1 MEKIFS
7 NKNVLGY
14 VLNYLELS
22 DFLNLELSNSIIKSC
37 VDFYY
42 EMKNCHF
49 ELEKNQKINNHKLI
63 RKNSKI
69 NKQNLTK
76 YKKNYISKYLNS
88 FVVFPINEEFDK
100 DEVTNEK
107 LSFFAKEDLKEN
119 KIETNSSKKFPL
131 NSAKFYK
138 NCINSEIKNLNYFFD
153 SK

>member
-14 VLNYLELS
+14 VLNYLEIS

-42 EMKNCHF
+42 ETKNSHF
-49 ELEKNQKINNHKLI
+49 ELDRNQKLSNDQLI

-69 NKQNLTK
+69 KKQNITK

-88 FVVFPINEEFDK
+88 FVVFPINEEFDEV
-100 DEVTNEK
+100 DVTNEK
-107 LSFFAKEDLKEN
+107 LSLFTKEDSKES
-119 KIETNSSKKFPL
+119 KIDSNNPKKSYT

-138 NCINSEIKNLNYFFD
+138 NCINSEIKNLRYFFD